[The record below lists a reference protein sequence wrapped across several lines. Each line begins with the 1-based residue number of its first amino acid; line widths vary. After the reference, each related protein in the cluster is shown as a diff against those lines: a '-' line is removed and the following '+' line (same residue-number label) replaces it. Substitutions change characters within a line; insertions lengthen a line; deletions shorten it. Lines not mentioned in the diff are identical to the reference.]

1 MRQITCAK
9 CGEVFEVN
17 DNRVRKLCKKCARDR
32 GYQCPVVKVSP
43 LRNCHDCHKPTTDY
57 RCPKCLAKWQARNNV
72 NLYGTCEEGWEEMA
86 C

>member
-17 DNRVRKLCKKCARDR
+17 DNRVRKLCKKCARHR
-32 GYQCPVVKVSP
+32 PVILHVMTR
-43 LRNCHDCHKPTTDY
+43 LCHDCHKPTTDY
-57 RCPKCLAKWQARNNV
+57 RCPKCLAKWQDDNNV
-72 NLYGTCEEGWEEMA
+72 TLYGASCEDGWEEMA